1 MKNDILTKNRDFFV
15 DYLLNIEFANIKK
28 LWFQQNES
36 NYTTLLIELKKPC
49 QAIKMLNEQQQRS
62 STPEQRC
69 SGPPLTNKHAARDN
83 TPDRA
88 STVMMRK
95 KMLRQVRSPFNM
107 LTTLENEMKFDD
119 LD

>member
-1 MKNDILTKNRDFFV
+1 
-15 DYLLNIEFANIKK
+15 
-28 LWFQQNES
+28 
-36 NYTTLLIELKKPC
+36 
-49 QAIKMLNEQQQRS
+49 MLNEQQQRS

-69 SGPPLTNKHAARDN
+69 SGPLLTNKHAARDN
-83 TPDRA
+83 TPDRV
-88 STVMMRK
+88 STVKMSK